1 MARLSTTFKSNAS
14 SRRLGC
20 PPFLS
25 LLESNMRDEEH
36 IKKQLLMVLFQQNV
50 AGARNVSFKKRYLAL
65 ARDIGAIHE
74 GKEPTHSREVVDAT
88 SRTKVL

>member
-1 MARLSTTFKSNAS
+1 MKDV
-14 SRRLGC
+14 
-20 PPFLS
+20 
-25 LLESNMRDEEH
+25 EQ

-74 GKEPTHSREVVDAT
+74 GEEPTHSHQVVEET
-88 SRTKVL
+88 SLTKV

>member
-1 MARLSTTFKSNAS
+1 
-14 SRRLGC
+14 
-20 PPFLS
+20 
-25 LLESNMRDEEH
+25 MRDEEH

-74 GKEPTHSREVVDAT
+74 GEEPTPSHEVVVNT
-88 SRTKVL
+88 RLIKT

>member
-1 MARLSTTFKSNAS
+1 
-14 SRRLGC
+14 LGY

-25 LLESNMRDEEH
+25 LLESNMKDVEH

-74 GKEPTHSREVVDAT
+74 GEEPTH
-88 SRTKVL
+88 TKELI

>member
-1 MARLSTTFKSNAS
+1 
-14 SRRLGC
+14 
-20 PPFLS
+20 
-25 LLESNMRDEEH
+25 MRDEEH

-74 GKEPTHSREVVDAT
+74 GEEPTHSYKVVEGT
-88 SRTKVL
+88 RLTKN